1 MPATVEQEGRVL
13 VLEPHNVPIQ
23 SAEGQRYLQE
33 RHDAVMKH
41 LEAYPALRKHLF
53 TDKWA
58 AEFIAK
64 WLKSDGMLAQFC
76 YPAYYFEPFQLEI
89 GIWPKD
95 CLVRANAAVE
105 FIVEK
110 APKLNRQDL
119 LGNLLKSNS
128 AAAEFEVSLAWALIS
143 HFGKD
148 AVEPYPRIG
157 DEGKQN
163 VDFAVSRDGARV
175 LIEAMVLLNVPAY
188 GAEMQS
194 AIEQGTGGVVGFRS
208 EEQDA
213 HRLIR
218 ACYDKAHQRELKEP
232 LILCVNQCAT
242 WPDPAAGAEAVG
254 KLLAREI
261 WARDSMLVG
270 IAYFYAGHLVTT
282 GFAESRI
289 RATGSNAELVSE
301 IRSSL
306 CRLASQSAIDATI
319 ADSTR
324 KGAAGNGDKSK

>member
-1 MPATVEQEGRVL
+1 MPATVEQDGRLL

-23 SAEGQRYLQE
+23 SAEGQRYLRE

-41 LEAYPALRKHLF
+41 LEQYPVLRKHLF

-64 WLKSDGMLAQFC
+64 WLKSEGTLAQFF

-95 CLVRANAAVE
+95 CLARANAAVE

-110 APKLNRQDL
+110 APKQNRQDL

-128 AAAEFEVSLAWALIS
+128 AAAEFEVSLTWALLS
-143 HFGKD
+143 HFGKE

-157 DEGKQN
+157 DEGKKN
-163 VDFAVSRDGARV
+163 VDFAVTRNGGRV
-175 LIEAMVLLNVPAY
+175 LIEAMVVLNDPQYA
-188 GAEMQS
+188 AEMQH
-194 AIEQGTGGVVGFRS
+194 AVEHGTGGMVGYRP

-218 ACYDKAHQRELKEP
+218 ACYDKVHQRELKEP
-232 LILCVNQCAT
+232 LILSVNQCAT

-254 KLLAREI
+254 RLLAREI

-270 IAYFYAGHLVTT
+270 VAYFYAGHLVTT

-289 RATGSNAELVSE
+289 RATGANAELVSE
-301 IRSSL
+301 IRSAL
-306 CRLASQSAIDATI
+306 CRLADQSAIDATR
-319 ADSTR
+319 ASS
-324 KGAAGNGDKSK
+324 G